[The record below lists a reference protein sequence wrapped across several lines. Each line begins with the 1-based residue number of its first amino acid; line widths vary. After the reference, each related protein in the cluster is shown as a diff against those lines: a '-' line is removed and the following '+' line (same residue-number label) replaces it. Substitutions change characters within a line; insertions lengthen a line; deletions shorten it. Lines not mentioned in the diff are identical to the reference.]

1 MSLCREK
8 VVDFIASQALSAP
21 AHPAQ
26 YAENSV
32 AQRITASVTSTS
44 DFAIGGKLYF
54 SRTAIPSIGDDSFPG
69 LFLPLTIVRE
79 DGVTVKYLTP
89 LTLPVL

>member
-8 VVDFIASQALSAP
+8 VVDFIASQALAAP

-44 DFAIGGKLYF
+44 DFAIGGKLYL
-54 SRTAIPSIGDDSFPG
+54 SRTAIPTAPDDNFTSF
-69 LFLPLTIVRE
+69 FLPLTIVDE
-79 DGVTVKYLTP
+79 FGVTAKYLTP
-89 LTLPVL
+89 LTQIVL